1 MHFHKYKKPEKG
13 AVFKFCS
20 CGRRKK
26 LTSVIRERK
35 QLHKNAEDLWRK
47 IVHLRDGDTCM
58 VKKTFPELKLNHS
71 STLQVDHFFPRKDR
85 NLFFEPSNATLVCST
100 CNYLKSNGSP
110 QSTQIHMAI
119 QAIVTRRE
127 GEKKFY
133 EMCEI
138 NNQRKPNL
146 EWGREHYLRDVIAKL
161 DATLYLMESLK
172 KEGQVDNLESGRQ

>member
-1 MHFHKYKKPEKG
+1 
-13 AVFKFCS
+13 
-20 CGRRKK
+20 
-26 LTSVIRERK
+26 
-35 QLHKNAEDLWRK
+35 
-47 IVHLRDGDTCM
+47 
-58 VKKTFPELKLNHS
+58 
-71 STLQVDHFFPRKDR
+71 
-85 NLFFEPSNATLVCST
+85 
-100 CNYLKSNGSP
+100 
-110 QSTQIHMAI
+110 MAI